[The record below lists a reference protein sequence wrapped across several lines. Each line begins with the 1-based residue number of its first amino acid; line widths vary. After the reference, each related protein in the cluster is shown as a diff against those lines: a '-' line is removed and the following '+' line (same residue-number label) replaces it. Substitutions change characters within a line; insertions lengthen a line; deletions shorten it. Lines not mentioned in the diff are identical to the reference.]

1 MKRIIKLNESDL
13 FRIVK
18 RVLKE
23 QGPMTL
29 DMISG
34 ASNFG
39 INLDSGLG
47 GGNYGCKTQ
56 KSSYDLVIET
66 FNISKN
72 LSNRPSTSDSQI
84 KKWVSRIYNSMGGIG
99 IGIDFTIVL
108 SEIKTPEQLGAVLD
122 AYKITHKNYLS
133 VDLSGEYTISWT
145 TIWNNL
151 KKFQSK
157 LKIDSCAKYYTT
169 NN

>member
-1 MKRIIKLNESDL
+1 MKKIIRLTERDL
-13 FRIVK
+13 SRIV
-18 RVLKE
+18 RLVIKE
-23 QGPMTL
+23 QGPAFV

-39 INLDSGLG
+39 VNIDPVSGLN
-47 GGNYGCKTQ
+47 GNYGCQKK
-56 KSSYDLVIET
+56 KSSYDLVIEL
-66 FNISKN
+66 FN
-72 LSNRPSTSDSQI
+72 LSKKNPSTIDTQI
-84 KKWVSRIYNSMGGIG
+84 KKWVSRIYNSMDGIG

-133 VDLSGEYTISWT
+133 VDLSGEYTISWA

>member
-18 RVLKE
+18 RVIKE
-23 QGPMTL
+23 QGPMSM
-29 DMISG
+29 DIISG
-34 ASNFG
+34 GSNFG
-39 INLDSGLG
+39 VNLDSGITYG
-47 GGNYGCKTQ
+47 SYGCKTQ

-84 KKWVSRIYNSMGGIG
+84 KKWVSRIYNSMDGIG

-133 VDLSGEYTISWT
+133 VDLSGEYTISWA